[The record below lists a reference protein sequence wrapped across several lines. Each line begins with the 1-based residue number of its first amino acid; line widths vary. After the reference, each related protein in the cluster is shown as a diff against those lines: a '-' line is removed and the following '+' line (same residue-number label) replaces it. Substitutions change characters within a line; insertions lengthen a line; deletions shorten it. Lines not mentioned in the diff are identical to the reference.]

1 MKFNFKDLASRIT
14 GVSIPICG
22 ISWNPPETERK
33 IIREVLIYLEDR
45 RALYNDYAWELERE
59 VSDSVLQIR
68 NELTQAI
75 QRLSEKSE
83 AESSLRAM
91 RACCREYLDNS
102 RKKYALIALNDDSM
116 RACCREYLDNSRK
129 KYGGHYTFTLELGK
143 LRALFGLHIAYLAI
157 KYGIDIEGDLASII
171 PPELREIDYD
181 GDSLKKLEIKND

>member
-1 MKFNFKDLASRIT
+1 M
-14 GVSIPICG
+14 
-22 ISWNPPETERK
+22 
-33 IIREVLIYLEDR
+33 IYLEDR

-83 AESSLRAM
+83 AESSLRA
-91 RACCREYLDNS
+91 
-102 RKKYALIALNDDSM
+102 M